1 MKQCLI
7 EKAIQGHKERR
18 ENEKK
23 ESVYNKHKEGE
34 YKGLKVKKPK
44 NEIL

>member
-1 MKQCLI
+1 MKKCLI
-7 EKAIQGHKERR
+7 EKAMEGHKMRK

-23 ESVYNKHKEGE
+23 KSIYNEHKEGE